1 MNIDEIKSKIEA
13 LPDITTRP
21 MFGYQCYS
29 VNGKFFTGFGKKD
42 KTKMIIRLSKELQ
55 SEALQDKRLKVK
67 PFSHGAKMGWVEID
81 TKSVSKIQDAFY
93 WVKQGY
99 NHALTMS
106 KAD

>member
-1 MNIDEIKSKIEA
+1 MNIDEIKNKIEA

-21 MFGYQCYS
+21 MFGYHCYS

-42 KTKMIIRLSKELQ
+42 KMIIRLSKELQ
-55 SEALQDKRLKVK
+55 SEALRDKRLNVK
-67 PFSHGAKMGWVEID
+67 PFSHGAKKGWVEID
-81 TKSVSKIQDAFY
+81 AKSVSKAEDAFH

-106 KAD
+106 KED